1 MGIRGLPTRNCY
13 YPQLPSS
20 ISRETPV
27 KGMGKEPLSKVVYRD
42 GILTIMPSLTNLQDL
57 STTFF
62 FLVGDANHSDFYTLS
77 ILLGLSLINVVII
90 LSLPVSNS
98 LF

>member
-1 MGIRGLPTRNCY
+1 
-13 YPQLPSS
+13 
-20 ISRETPV
+20 
-27 KGMGKEPLSKVVYRD
+27 MGKEPLSKVVYRD
-42 GILTIMPSLTNLQDL
+42 GSNKILTIMPLLTNLQDL

-62 FLVGDANHSDFYTLS
+62 FLVGDANQSDFYMLS

-90 LSLPVSNS
+90 LCIKSVSHKL

>member
-1 MGIRGLPTRNCY
+1 
-13 YPQLPSS
+13 
-20 ISRETPV
+20 
-27 KGMGKEPLSKVVYRD
+27 
-42 GILTIMPSLTNLQDL
+42 MPSLTNLQDL

-62 FLVGDANHSDFYTLS
+62 FLVGDANQSDFYMLS

-90 LSLPVSNS
+90 LCFKSVSQTL